1 MAEDKKSTK
10 GTKVITERSIAF
22 GSTGTQNKSNTNT
35 DKSNSGDSG
44 DKSSTKDSSD
54 GQSKKK

>member
-22 GSTGTQNKSNTNT
+22 GSTGTQNTSNTG
-35 DKSNSGDSG
+35 KSNSDDSG
-44 DKSSTKDSSD
+44 NKSSTKDSND